1 MDYLFFFCKYIHI
14 LRLQRIFKMAMKEKI
29 SLSRDRMIEKINSFD
44 IDEIEKTELTN
55 ILIDAAAGTNGLS
68 KDDKLQN
75 VSETVFALAKLD
87 TQGVLDRTTSAKKDN
102 ELQQNILSLTE
113 KIDKVT
119 ETLNN
124 IKTNFSSKIDILNEN
139 LSKNDVITMSL
150 NNDFENIKKI
160 KRSNL
165 EIFLDGLKNLRW
177 YWAVSA
183 VIITGMIVYK
193 PDVLEFIKKIFD

>member
-1 MDYLFFFCKYIHI
+1 M
-14 LRLQRIFKMAMKEKI
+14 
-29 SLSRDRMIEKINSFD
+29 
-44 IDEIEKTELTN
+44 
-55 ILIDAAAGTNGLS
+55 
-68 KDDKLQN
+68 
-75 VSETVFALAKLD
+75 
-87 TQGVLDRTTSAKKDN
+87 
-102 ELQQNILSLTE
+102 QQNILSLTE

-160 KRSNL
+160 KRPNL

-183 VIITGMIVYK
+183 VIITGMIVYN
-193 PDVLEFIKKIFD
+193 PDILEFIKKLFD

>member
-1 MDYLFFFCKYIHI
+1 
-14 LRLQRIFKMAMKEKI
+14 MAMKEKI

-68 KDDKLQN
+68 KDDKIQN

-87 TQGVLDRTTSAKKDN
+87 TQGVLDRTTSAKKDI

-193 PDVLEFIKKIFD
+193 PDILEFIEKIFD